1 VHVMQCWQGCKAYHA
16 AVSFLMFIRV
26 VSAKRGLVD
35 LAAAGQGTVAKHIVP
50 PLRVRLNISH
60 TCSSVYW
67 SHESCVLVEFTQFI
81 VAETFRVLIEG
92 RVTTM
97 RIRGL

>member
-1 VHVMQCWQGCKAYHA
+1 MHVMQCWQSCKAYHA

-60 TCSSVYW
+60 TCSSVY
-67 SHESCVLVEFTQFI
+67 
-81 VAETFRVLIEG
+81 
-92 RVTTM
+92 
-97 RIRGL
+97 